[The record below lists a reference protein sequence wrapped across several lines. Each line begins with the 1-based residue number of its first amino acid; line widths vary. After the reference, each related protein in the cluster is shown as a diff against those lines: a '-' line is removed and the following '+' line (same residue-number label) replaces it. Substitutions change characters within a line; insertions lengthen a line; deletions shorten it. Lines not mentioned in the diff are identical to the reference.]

1 MTEWSWNILLLSCN
15 DIIYLD
21 RFNNNNTYD
30 YQHIDFSLSIPTIN
44 PISKW
49 GTLFNANYD
58 GYPDN
63 YSFVTYPNENNN
75 YNLIYEFRTMQD
87 PPIQYCKNVSILYPS
102 ILFIL
107 SFDYYNINT
116 EISFNNGEIFLETS
130 SSSENEYSSE

>member
-1 MTEWSWNILLLSCN
+1 
-15 DIIYLD
+15 
-21 RFNNNNTYD
+21 
-30 YQHIDFSLSIPTIN
+30 
-44 PISKW
+44 
-49 GTLFNANYD
+49 
-58 GYPDN
+58 
-63 YSFVTYPNENNN
+63 
-75 YNLIYEFRTMQD
+75 MQD